1 MRSPFMFFPFLAL
14 IFGILFVFVIF
25 LFALVQVGA
34 ITVAFTKLGLTSNQ
48 VFLVLFGTLFGSMI
62 NLPIYS
68 KPIENPLRDIQSP
81 LRGMW
86 RHYHLDRYQ
95 RIAQFTRQTV
105 AVNIGGC
112 LIPCL
117 LSVHFISQIGFSPG
131 LVLSVILIAVATYKL
146 ARPIPGVGI
155 GIPFLIPPL
164 LAVLAS
170 WLLAPQDQT
179 AHVAYIAG
187 SVGTLLGADVFKLL
201 DPRTLKDLQAPMLSI
216 GGAGT
221 FDGIF
226 LAGILAVLLA

>member
-68 KPIENPLRDIQSP
+68 KPMENPLKDIQSP
-81 LRGMW
+81 LKGMW

-95 RIAQFTRQTV
+95 RIARFTRQTV

-117 LSVHFISQIGFSPG
+117 LSVHFISQIGLSPG
-131 LVLSVILIAVATYKL
+131 LVLSVILIAGATYKL

>member
-1 MRSPFMFFPFLAL
+1 MRSPFFFSPFLIL
-14 IFGILFVFVIF
+14 IFGILFAAVIF

-34 ITVAFTKLGLTSNQ
+34 LTVAFTKLGLTTNQ

-62 NLPIYS
+62 NLPVYS
-68 KPIENPLRDIQSP
+68 RPLEPGLSDIQSP
-81 LRGMW
+81 LKGLW
-86 RHYHLDRYQ
+86 RHYQHDRYQ
-95 RIAQFTRQTV
+95 RIARFTRQTV

-117 LSVHFISQIGFSPG
+117 LSIYFIARIGLSPG
-131 LVLSVILIAVATYKL
+131 LILSVVLIAGATYRL
-146 ARPIPGVGI
+146 ARPVPGVGI

-164 LAVLAS
+164 LAVLAA
-170 WLLAPQDQT
+170 WLLAPQGQT
-179 AHVAYIAG
+179 AQVAYIAG
-187 SVGTLLGADVFKLL
+187 SLGTLVGADVLKLL

>member
-1 MRSPFMFFPFLAL
+1 MRSPFFFFPFLVM
-14 IFGILFVFVIF
+14 IFGLLVLCVIF

-34 ITVAFTKLGLTSNQ
+34 ITVAFTKLGLTTNQ

-68 KPIENPLRDIQSP
+68 KPLEAKPNDVTPPLT
-81 LRGMW
+81 GMW
-86 RHYHLDRYQ
+86 RHYQHARYQ
-95 RIAQFTRQTV
+95 RIAGFTRQTV

-112 LIPCL
+112 LIPCFL
-117 LSVHFISQIGFSPG
+117 SLYFISRIGLSAGLILSV
-131 LVLSVILIAVATYKL
+131 LLIAGATYRL
-146 ARPIPGVGI
+146 ARPVPGVGI

-164 LAVLAS
+164 LAVLAA
-170 WLLAPQDQT
+170 WLLAPQGQT

-187 SVGTLLGADVFKLL
+187 SIGTLIGADVLKLL